1 METPERTTYSPKRTE
16 EFFRLREERRDVL
29 CDSDE
34 TPMHSNDAQILFKW
48 KAKKRGSAATRV
60 SGACVVHAPLVGAV
74 ELVLTARLE
83 LLQLLP
89 TYINPAAPQLLVGV
103 SSSVESFYRGAV
115 AGGVFGLVFGPETGV
130 GVVAHLM
137 APFRPALL
145 AGSWCLL
152 TSFSSC
158 ALSRD
163 GLPFPWNGALSGLFS
178 GAVISLVSRWPRE
191 SIAWTMA
198 GSSVLSILSHYATEG
213 QGVKASDRP
222 DQP

>member
-1 METPERTTYSPKRTE
+1 MS
-16 EFFRLREERRDVL
+16 FFFQVDIHLRYVSCASHARRAPRL
-29 CDSDE
+29 
-34 TPMHSNDAQILFKW
+34 PYAQ
-48 KAKKRGSAATRV
+48 
-60 SGACVVHAPLVGAV
+60 
-74 ELVLTARLE
+74 
-83 LLQLLP
+83 
-89 TYINPAAPQLLVGV
+89 V

-178 GAVISLVSRWPRE
+178 VMAKAATWCPVRCRSRSNRRAPIQTTRFEEIYVVSVPQEAVAMEKVFAVLVHS
-191 SIAWTMA
+191 M
-198 GSSVLSILSHYATEG
+198 GYM
-213 QGVKASDRP
+213 
-222 DQP
+222 